1 MSTVTFKVSP
11 ITVPPIECP
20 KVILPTKADLVNM
33 FSQLANL
40 PAQLIAA
47 GQEEVAKQIQ
57 DILDEVRS
65 LLSIY
70 DPKFDGLSIPE
81 IEWEIMITRLVQDY
95 PMYVQQKIL
104 ELISKLVPI
113 DFVIPVLGLKIDI
126 LKIFTPEGVE
136 DIKKQL
142 TGMTEDMNNKIQAL
156 KDDLTLSPGDLQKEL
171 QKLAELRAEI
181 TDKFWAMLPESYKL
195 FGGDFGL
202 SSIELKVETIWSY
215 IRSKLN
221 GGMTGLLAD
230 AFKALIK
237 LFKIPWDLLGL
248 PDIPLP
254 LPDLNVES
262 ILQAIIDAWKKKVEQ
277 GKATYADLIEELESV
292 KLAGFDLLS
301 LIGGKI
307 EESIETAER
316 KIERLMEAARDFGAN
331 WPRYLLVKWMEIVT
345 KFFETIGLGA
355 IVEFITF
362 TFCDFLN
369 ILGFPKTID
378 LSFSEDI
385 TEGKTSTAVLPT

>member
-70 DPKFDGLSIPE
+70 DPKFDGISIPE

-113 DFVIPVLGLKIDI
+113 NFKIPVLGLSIDI
-126 LKIFTPEGVE
+126 LKIFTAEGID

-142 TGMTEDMNNKIQAL
+142 SGMTDDMKAQIQAL
-156 KDDLTLSPGDLQKEL
+156 KDDASLSAADLQKEL
-171 QKLAELRAEI
+171 QKLAELRAKI

-277 GKATYADLIEELESV
+277 GKATYADLIEELEKV
-292 KLAGFDLLS
+292 KLVGFDLLS

-355 IVEFITF
+355 LVEWITF

>member
-126 LKIFTPEGVE
+126 LKIFTAEGVD

-142 TGMTEDMNNKIQAL
+142 SGMTDDMKNKIQAL
-156 KDDLTLSPGDLQKEL
+156 KDDLTLSPGDIQKEL

-181 TDKFWAMLPESYKL
+181 TDKFWALLPDSYKL

-277 GKATYADLIEELESV
+277 GKATYADLIEELEKVS
-292 KLAGFDLLS
+292 LAGFDLLS

>member
-1 MSTVTFKVSP
+1 MSAVTFKVSP
-11 ITVPPIECP
+11 VTVPPIECP
-20 KVILPTKADLVNM
+20 KVILPTKGDLVNM

-113 DFVIPVLGLKIDI
+113 DFKIPVLGLSIDI
-126 LKIFTPEGVE
+126 LKIFTAEGIDE
-136 DIKKQL
+136 IKKQL
-142 TGMTEDMNNKIQAL
+142 SGMSDDMKAQIQAL
-156 KDDLTLSPGDLQKEL
+156 KDDASLSAADLQKEL

-230 AFKALIK
+230 GMKALIK

-277 GKATYADLIEELESV
+277 GKATYADLIEELEKV

-355 IVEFITF
+355 LVQWITF

-385 TEGKTSTAVLPT
+385 TVGKTTEAVLPT

>member
-126 LKIFTPEGVE
+126 LKIFTAEGVD

-142 TGMTEDMNNKIQAL
+142 SGMTDDMKNKIQAL

-181 TDKFWAMLPESYKL
+181 TDKFWALLPDSYKL

-277 GKATYADLIEELESV
+277 GKATYADLIEELEKVS
-292 KLAGFDLLS
+292 LAGFDLLS

>member
-126 LKIFTPEGVE
+126 LKIFTAEGVD

-142 TGMTEDMNNKIQAL
+142 SGMTDDMKNKIQAL

-181 TDKFWAMLPESYKL
+181 TDKFWALLPDSYKL